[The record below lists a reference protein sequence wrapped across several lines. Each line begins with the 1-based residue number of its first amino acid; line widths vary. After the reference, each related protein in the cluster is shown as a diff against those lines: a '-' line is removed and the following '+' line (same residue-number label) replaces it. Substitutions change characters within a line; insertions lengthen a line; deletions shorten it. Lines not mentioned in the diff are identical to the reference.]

1 MPDQLTRLKVSTPQN
16 GIVWHT
22 LRYGTGPELIL
33 LPSGEGDTHTFA
45 GILHQLARHFTLTT
59 FDMPGFSRTTCPPEA
74 LENLSASKLAEQV
87 VGLMNELE
95 IPRASFFGCG
105 SGGLVALTLAAEYS
119 ERVGGVVVHEVPLL
133 TTKGSE
139 SGFPGGDLASLKRLG
154 DAEVAEACR
163 ELFLRHMCENESKWE
178 GLPGDLA
185 GYHKRQE
192 SNYVTWVR
200 RYVGVIER
208 RFEKHDLTRRPIT
221 WTVGGLTP
229 AGTFWGMC
237 FLDLR
242 LRRAGLLTL
251 RMYREC
257 CSRIWGGASGRAAA
271 LQAFSPCDGAGGV
284 GGAYQ
289 KSCGESYAS
298 HQWSQSVRP

>member
-229 AGTFWGMC
+229 AGTFWEPANAQATPLQT
-237 FLDLR
+237 FDLWDRFMEVLSRYARVTDLNRCACRPKRR
-242 LRRAGLLTL
+242 LVRSQKTDTRLKHDNLGYGRRKVMVPG
-251 RMYREC
+251 
-257 CSRIWGGASGRAAA
+257 
-271 LQAFSPCDGAGGV
+271 
-284 GGAYQ
+284 
-289 KSCGESYAS
+289 
-298 HQWSQSVRP
+298 

>member
-1 MPDQLTRLKVSTPQN
+1 MPDQLTRLKVPTPHN

-22 LRYGTGPELIL
+22 LRYGTGPDLIL

-74 LENLSASKLAEQV
+74 LENLSASKLATQI
-87 VGLMNELE
+87 VGLMDALE

-119 ERVGGVVVHEVPLL
+119 ERVMGVVVHEVPLL
-133 TTKGSE
+133 TTNGLK

-154 DAEVAEACR
+154 DAEAVEACR
-163 ELFLRHMCENESKWE
+163 EMFLRQMCEDESKWE

-200 RYVGVIER
+200 HYVGKIER
-208 RFEKHDLTRRPIT
+208 RFEKQDLTKRPIT

-229 AGTFWGMC
+229 AGMFWGTC
-237 FLDLR
+237 LHDLR
-242 LRRAGLLTL
+242 LQRAGLLTL
-251 RMYREC
+251 RISRGC
-257 CSRIWGGASGRAAA
+257 CPRLWCWDSGRLAA
-271 LQAFSPCDGAGGV
+271 LQAFSPCDGTGGV

-289 KSCGESYAS
+289 KSCGRSYAS
-298 HQWSQSVRP
+298 HQWRRSVR